1 MAEGETMIRECLS
14 YEVLATLA
22 RYGRSDAEH
31 YRREFARLHEATR
44 FHFNPFALQNI
55 KVIEDE

>member
-1 MAEGETMIRECLS
+1 MIRECLS

-31 YRREFARLHEATR
+31 YRIEFARLHEATR
-44 FHFNPFALQNI
+44 FTFNPFSMQNANYLT
-55 KVIEDE
+55 DDDD